1 MNKNILVMVLSFVVT
16 SMIVFCSDP
25 KPEKDKYDG
34 KEIGV
39 GMGETKFI
47 ARVEAIKNGVTKG
60 IIQLIGQQQ
69 YQNNKEAI
77 DIRFF
82 GTKRMRYQKM
92 ERFILKKD
100 RGGYKPEGK
109 SYKATWT
116 VELNLPKL
124 RNELKAMGLKVM
136 K

>member
-1 MNKNILVMVLSFVVT
+1 MNKNMLIVVLSFVVT
-16 SMIVFCSDP
+16 SMIFFCGES

-34 KEIGV
+34 KEIGIGV
-39 GMGETKFI
+39 GETKFI

-60 IIQLIGQQQ
+60 IIHLIGQQQ
-69 YQNNKEAI
+69 YQKNKEAI

-109 SYKATWT
+109 AYKATWT

-124 RNELKAMGLKVM
+124 RKELKAMGLKVL